1 MSTQSVT
8 GHRPVDDDGHALNV
22 RRRKKWILR
31 LAIILM
37 TVSMAVQL
45 GIHEEERGDHDSSID
60 IDRQFTT
67 VAEER
72 AIEVSEATALM
83 DIFGTSR
90 FVDEYTQT
98 GTNDSDEALQLS
110 CEPMMIDREVIEY
123 YTKAIERGE
132 DEQPEHW
139 CTFRYSC
146 RCERVDVIGANM
158 TADGHRLW
166 RTSNGRTEEIDWN
179 LETILVED
187 RWDPTARPTISGAYV
202 LYQQII
208 WYVSSEKHAGS
219 TTYIDQILILDSDYR
234 VVAFLGPLT
243 TLGPPS

>member
-1 MSTQSVT
+1 
-8 GHRPVDDDGHALNV
+8 
-22 RRRKKWILR
+22 
-31 LAIILM
+31 
-37 TVSMAVQL
+37 MAVQL

-90 FVDEYTQT
+90 FVNDFTQI
-98 GTNDSDEALQLS
+98 GTNDSDEALRSS
-110 CEPMMIDREVIEY
+110 CRPMMIDREVIEY
-123 YTKAIERGE
+123 YSKAVERGK

-139 CTFRYSC
+139 YTFRYTC
-146 RCERVDVIGANM
+146 RCERVDVIGANT
-158 TADGHRLW
+158 TADGYRLW

-179 LETILVED
+179 LETTLVGD
-187 RWDPTARPTISGAYV
+187 RWNQTARPTISGAYV
-202 LYQQII
+202 LYQQTL
-208 WYVSSEKHAGS
+208 WDVSSEKYGGI
-219 TTYIDQILILDSDYR
+219 TTYIDQILILDSDYT
-234 VVAFLGPLT
+234 VVAFMGPLT